1 MKERKKKLL
10 DIVRGMTL
18 QEKALQL
25 TQYTVYSLFKDGE
38 EQVVTG
44 NTVLGGMTADML
56 WKTGSVLN
64 GLNGETVQ
72 RVRQMRRAKGIDD
85 PVIVMLDVIH
95 GYKTIFPVPLAV
107 SCSFDTVLAERCA
120 KMSAEEAKYDG
131 TDVTFSPMADLCRD
145 ARWGRVME
153 SFGEDP
159 YLVGEMA
166 KAFIR
171 GYHKGG
177 LGVCVKHFAAYGA
190 CEGGRD
196 YDTVELSERTL
207 KEYYLRAYKECL
219 QENPEMFMCAFNALG
234 GLPMIA
240 NRTLL
245 YDTLRSEWGFDGVLI
260 SDYGAVAE
268 LIRHGYVATEKE
280 CAIVAAKNG
289 LDIEMCSPSYALH
302 LPDLVRD
309 GVLSES
315 EIDESVYR
323 VVALKDKLGLYENPD
338 RFTDSVKREEVTLC
352 DRHRELAR
360 VAAEESFVLL
370 KNNGILPLSDSREIA
385 LIGPFADTREI
396 VGGWNCKCELSDT
409 VTVRE
414 GVQNLLGRA
423 VLCEKACG
431 VGLFDT
437 DESAFARAV
446 EAAKNVDVIIACVGE
461 SMLYSGEAHSRVD
474 IAVPKIQIGLLQRL
488 RVIGKPIAVVL
499 FGGRPQVLT
508 ELEPLADAILC
519 VWQPG
524 TEGGNAIANTLFGR
538 SCPSGKLTVSFPRS
552 VGQCPIYYNRLS
564 TGRPRRDDIPNIL
577 QKRLVFETGYDDER
591 NTPLYPFG
599 YGLSYTK
606 FAYTNLRLSAESFCG
621 GQKIVA
627 AVDVK
632 NVGVRD
638 GKETVQWYIRDLF
651 ASVVRPVK
659 ELKGYEKIFIA
670 AGEQKTV
677 YFEINEE
684 ALAFYTV
691 DGEYKAESGD
701 FELYAGGNSEDCLV
715 AEFSYVAQ

>member
-207 KEYYLRAYKECL
+207 KEYYLLAYKECL

-309 GVLSES
+309 GVFSES

-370 KNNGILPLSDSREIA
+370 KNDGGMLPLSRKVRDVVVMGPNATSVPTGGGAGFVHPFSTVSVAEGMQLVGKRLRTKVLDPASQDEAARKRLVAAADAVIYCAGFTSKTEGENFDRTFALPEGQAEEIA
-385 LIGPFADTREI
+385 AAAALNPNLI
-396 VGGWNCKCELSDT
+396 VVVNSGGGVDFSQFGDRARAILMAWYPGQ
-409 VTVRE
+409 E
-414 GVQNLLGRA
+414 GGRA
-423 VLCEKACG
+423 IAEILTG
-431 VGLFDT
+431 
-437 DESAFARAV
+437 AV
-446 EAAKNVDVIIACVGE
+446 
-461 SMLYSGEAHSRVD
+461 S
-474 IAVPKIQIGLLQRL
+474 
-488 RVIGKPIAVVL
+488 
-499 FGGRPQVLT
+499 
-508 ELEPLADAILC
+508 
-519 VWQPG
+519 
-524 TEGGNAIANTLFGR
+524 
-538 SCPSGKLTVSFPRS
+538 PSGKLPISIERRAEENPTYGNYYENVPRS
-552 VGQCPIYYNRLS
+552 HRKNATQSRVCYNEGVFVGYR
-564 TGRPRRDDIPNIL
+564 
-577 QKRLVFETGYDDER
+577 GYDRSEVE
-591 NTPLYPFG
+591 PLYPFG
-599 YGLSYTK
+599 FGLSYTT
-606 FAYTNLRLSAESFCG
+606 FAYSGLKIARLEDGSYAVSF
-621 GQKIVA
+621 
-627 AVDVK
+627 DVK
-632 NVGVRD
+632 NTGRCD
-638 GKETVQWYIRDLF
+638 GAEVAQLYVSDLTC
-651 ASVVRPVK
+651 SVPRPVK
-659 ELKGYEKIFIA
+659 ELKGYEKVFLKRGA
-670 AGEQKTV
+670 AQRVEMRLPR
-677 YFEINEE
+677 E
-684 ALAFYTV
+684 AFAFYDMERHDFV
-691 DGEYKAESGD
+691 VEPGD
-701 FELYAGGNSEDCLV
+701 FLLQVGASSRDLRLKGTLHVD
-715 AEFSYVAQ
+715 